1 MLYSLLCLSVFTH
14 RISLHFISAVAQIH
28 ATSEAG
34 ERNVVLHVVM
44 KMFDACC
51 IKVFTQHITDT
62 KYSVKKNKITFTG
75 NPWAVCLLTI

>member
-1 MLYSLLCLSVFTH
+1 MISVFTH
-14 RISLHFISAVAQIH
+14 RISLHFSSVVTQIH

-34 ERNVVLHVVM
+34 ERSVVLHVVM
-44 KMFDACC
+44 KMFDARC
-51 IKVFTQHITDT
+51 IKVFTLYLTDG